1 MNSLKNAVG
10 IPVREWADGPW
21 SFALRKKGG
30 EDVKN
35 PIALFSSSD
44 SIPAWVNSI
53 PSTELVDYA
62 HQVDAMI
69 PIGVHQSP
77 VWNARLL
84 SALWQIEDR
93 HLSQE
98 RQYTTD
104 SACAVHHGQ
113 TPLPARLRTLKSTT
127 QTLLDTRLV
136 SPLPLLE
143 GAQALRHLRPV
154 LESVLPF
161 RWWLDIPLCQ
171 WNAVLPTD
179 EPSRFAL
186 LPLSEIDGHWEDEPR
201 CATYMD
207 NAQMVKKFCPSTY
220 ATLSMLLDDPHWQ
233 RSRVNALTHEL
244 FEQQRMH
251 RDGLSI
257 LALPAM
263 DHSTES
269 NP

>member
-10 IPVREWADGPW
+10 IPV
-21 SFALRKKGG
+21 LKGG

-35 PIALFSSSD
+35 SIALFSSSD
-44 SIPAWVNSI
+44 SISEWVNAI

-104 SACAVHHGQ
+104 SGCAVHHDQ
-113 TPLPARLRTLKSTT
+113 PPLPARLRTLQSTT
-127 QTLLDTRLV
+127 QTLLNTRLV

-186 LPLSEIDGHWEDEPR
+186 LPLSEIDGHWDDEPR

-220 ATLSMLLDDPHWQ
+220 AALSMLLDDPHWQ

-251 RDGLSI
+251 RNGLSM

-269 NP
+269 NRSEKPLQI